1 MKLNMS
7 EELREYLP
15 IKNRK
20 GFYALYN
27 FRGDILYTI
36 DYFDGRRFKCWLQM
50 HLSDPEVG
58 WKRYGNA
65 RITSPLAYNALNFL
79 KDDLQGSDADIFFFY
94 LGE

>member
-1 MKLNMS
+1 
-7 EELREYLP
+7 
-15 IKNRK
+15 
-20 GFYALYN
+20 
-27 FRGDILYTI
+27 
-36 DYFDGRRFKCWLQM
+36 M